1 MPAKK
6 TDQRRRA
13 NVIAEGKNK
22 LNVALVQMQSQT
34 SVEDNFQQA
43 VHFLNEAVSQHNAQ
57 LIVFPEN
64 FLCLG
69 VSDFAEIAS
78 SLNFYIDKLAALAKQ
93 YAVSLL
99 LGSVPVKAS
108 ENKCFSR
115 SLLIDANG
123 LKVGHYD
130 KIHLFDAEVGD
141 SQGSYIESDSFQ
153 PGLVHCVLPLAT
165 TKLGL
170 SICYDLRFPEL
181 FQLLRKNG
189 AEMIAVPSAFTFK
202 TGQAHWEILLRAR
215 AIETQCYVLAA
226 NQCGTHSIEKTGTT
240 RETWGHSMI
249 VDPWGNILCTLGE
262 KPGVCSAELDL
273 NYMRGIRQSMNV
285 IKHKRLPI

>member
-1 MPAKK
+1 MQEA
-6 TDQRRRA
+6 
-13 NVIAEGKNK
+13 KNK

-34 SVEDNFQQA
+34 RIEDNFQQA
-43 VHFLNEAVSQHNAQ
+43 VQFLNEAVLQHNAQ

-69 VSDFAEIAS
+69 IPDFAEIAS
-78 SLNFYIDKLAALAKQ
+78 SLNVYIDKLSLLANEF
-93 YAVSLL
+93 AVSLL
-99 LGSVPVKAS
+99 LGSVPIKAS
-108 ENKCFSR
+108 DNKCFSR
-115 SLLIDANG
+115 SILIDADG
-123 LKVGHYD
+123 KKIGHYD
-130 KIHLFDAEVGD
+130 KIHLFDVEVGD
-141 SQGSYIESDSFQ
+141 SQGSYRESDSFL
-153 PGLVHCVLPLAT
+153 PGLEHRVLPLASS
-165 TKLGL
+165 KLGL

-189 AEMIAVPSAFTFK
+189 AEMIAVPSAFTYK

-226 NQCGTHSIEKTGTT
+226 NQCGTHSIEKTGST

-249 VDPWGNILCTLGE
+249 IDPWGNVLCTLGE
-262 KPGVCSAELDL
+262 KPGVCSAELDFD
-273 NYMRGIRQSMNV
+273 YMRKVRQSMNL